1 MKCDKCGASN
11 SQRNSFCVSCGSTM
25 TPPPPTPEPNPEPPV
40 VSDPD
45 TSALIDEQRPKSRR
59 PLAIVLVS
67 ILAIGLGFGGTEV
80 YQQWNEARLERLAQE
95 TLVEAFGS
103 EVLKKSV
110 TSCSRI
116 ADVVENIPEQQIGA
130 YADSLE
136 VITDPRQALAVSQ
149 GGDFPSQPYTPAY
162 RESVETEVMRGL
174 TTLFRESERDDIAPA
189 AQIVRW
195 ESEWTDFAL
204 SDCGAREQY
213 ESNIQILVAA
223 DRSIDRIAT
232 MAANAPWYPEGFS
245 EYSTDLAYR
254 WSTNEGGWPCNNCSF
269 WKMTV
274 VTKTGCFG
282 GLYGEIN
289 ILRGGSVVDWT
300 NDLINYVGPGETAVL
315 TYKRYPYSSTL
326 TGQLVELFCY

>member
-11 SQRNSFCVSCGSTM
+11 FQQNSFCVSCGSPIT
-25 TPPPPTPEPNPEPPV
+25 TPPPTPEPYPKPPV
-40 VSDPD
+40 VSEPYTSDP
-45 TSALIDEQRPKSRR
+45 SDEQRPKSRR
-59 PLAIVLVS
+59 PLAIVLIS

-80 YQQWNEARLERLAQE
+80 YEQWNEARLERLAQE

-103 EVLKKSV
+103 DVLKRSV

-116 ADVVENIPEQQIGA
+116 ADVVENIPEQQIAA
-130 YADSLE
+130 YAESLE
-136 VITDPRQALAVSQ
+136 GITDPRQALAISQ
-149 GGDFPSQPYTPAY
+149 GGDFPSRPYTPGY

-204 SDCGAREQY
+204 SYCGARDQY
-213 ESNIQILVAA
+213 QSNIQILVAA

-245 EYSTDLAYR
+245 EYSANLAYR

-274 VTKTGCFG
+274 LTKTGCTS

-289 ILRGGSVVDWT
+289 ILRGNSVVDWT
-300 NDLINYVGPGETAVL
+300 NDLIAYLGPGETAVL

-326 TGQLVELFCY
+326 TGQLVQLSCY